1 MSSFY
6 FDRAKNMAV
15 TGNSCLIDQCTKKN
29 LLDWNY
35 CANWNQTLKEWC
47 FEKSSSKLIISV
59 WSVKNMKPTSNY
71 CFRLANMQNN
81 FSETHDNYFVG
92 TVGMSRIDLT
102 YICDLHFV
110 GTYLDSYVDSPKR
123 IWSLLEQK
131 KFWCAWAI
139 FCRYI
144 FTHHLS

>member
-1 MSSFY
+1 
-6 FDRAKNMAV
+6 MAV

-47 FEKSSSKLIISV
+47 FEKSSSKLIILV
-59 WSVKNMKPTSNY
+59 WSVKNMKPTSNS

-92 TVGMSRIDLT
+92 TVDMSRIDLT

-110 GTYLDSYVDSPKR
+110 GTYLDSYVDYMLILPSVYDLCWNKH
-123 IWSLLEQK
+123 LGHKK